1 MFVLTKHRN
10 WTELIVWQASHEF
23 VLSLH
28 GFLKALPTEERFALT
43 DQLRRASYSIPANI
57 VEGHSK
63 ASLKDFNKFLY
74 ISRGSVEEVK
84 YFILL
89 SKDLEYLSEE
99 TYIQFAEK
107 LSKIGSMLNNL
118 IASNKKGMV

>member
-1 MFVLTKHRN
+1 MTQHRN
-10 WTELIVWQASHEF
+10 WTELIVWQASHEL

-28 GFLKALPTEERFALT
+28 AFIRSLPAEERYALA

-74 ISRGSVEEVK
+74 ISRGSLEEVK

-89 SKDLEYLSEE
+89 SKDLGYLSE
-99 TYIQFAEK
+99 TSYHQFTEK

-118 IASNKKGMV
+118 IASNKKVMV